1 MAVPVLLLPK
11 SSQNYFLPNEGFLI
25 VQEKEIPSPG
35 EILPGGHHQCSPW
48 EGDFLLSG
56 SRWNSDC
63 FASRVPAR
71 YGKDLKLDPD
81 QQQSDPTSMLHHH
94 LPPTSPQPS
103 LYPTPASVRW
113 KGWWKADSGASPS
126 LPPHPISPLV
136 SSLPNWK
143 PSSTPPWSNK
153 VVWVSPLLPLH
164 FQARRQCQPVLH
176 FQWCAVVKAQWEVEH
191 THPSCPSRTP
201 HLRTCLLK
209 KED

>member
-1 MAVPVLLLPK
+1 MNLLVSLLPPTYQRT
-11 SSQNYFLPNEGFLI
+11 SSSESTTDSEKNLFLPVKGPGKGQPPIRTPLWQYLSCSCQRAARTTFSQMRASVGLI
-25 VQEKEIPSPG
+25 VQEAEIPSPG
-35 EILPGGHHQCSPW
+35 ETLPGGHYQCSPW

-113 KGWWKADSGASPS
+113 NGW
-126 LPPHPISPLV
+126 
-136 SSLPNWK
+136 
-143 PSSTPPWSNK
+143 
-153 VVWVSPLLPLH
+153 
-164 FQARRQCQPVLH
+164 
-176 FQWCAVVKAQWEVEH
+176 
-191 THPSCPSRTP
+191 
-201 HLRTCLLK
+201 
-209 KED
+209 